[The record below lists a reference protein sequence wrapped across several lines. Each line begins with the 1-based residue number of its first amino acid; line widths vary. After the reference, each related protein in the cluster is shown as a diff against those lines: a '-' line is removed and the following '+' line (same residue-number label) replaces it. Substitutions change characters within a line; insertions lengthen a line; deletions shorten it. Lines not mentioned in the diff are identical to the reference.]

1 MEGWTELEA
10 GIKVEDGVT
19 AGEVDTVTGVVEVTT
34 CVLGATTGVVEVT
47 TGVLGA
53 TTGVVEV
60 TTGVLGATTGVV
72 EVTTCVLGTT
82 TGALVVLE
90 ASTTVMVAAFE
101 KLKLSEAET
110 GDNCKVC

>member
-19 AGEVDTVTGVVEVTT
+19 AEEVDTVTGVVEVTS
-34 CVLGATTGVVEVT
+34 CVLGA
-47 TGVLGA
+47 
-53 TTGVVEV
+53 
-60 TTGVLGATTGVV
+60 
-72 EVTTCVLGTT
+72 T

>member
-1 MEGWTELEA
+1 MSEMEGWTELEA

-19 AGEVDTVTGVVEVTT
+19 AGEV
-34 CVLGATTGVVEVT
+34 
-47 TGVLGA
+47 
-53 TTGVVEV
+53 TGVVEV

-72 EVTTCVLGTT
+72 EVTTCVLGAT

>member
-1 MEGWTELEA
+1 MEGWAELEA
-10 GIKVEDGVT
+10 GMEVEDGVT

-34 CVLGATTGVVEVT
+34 
-47 TGVLGA
+47 GVLGA
-53 TTGVVEV
+53 
-60 TTGVLGATTGVV
+60 
-72 EVTTCVLGTT
+72 T